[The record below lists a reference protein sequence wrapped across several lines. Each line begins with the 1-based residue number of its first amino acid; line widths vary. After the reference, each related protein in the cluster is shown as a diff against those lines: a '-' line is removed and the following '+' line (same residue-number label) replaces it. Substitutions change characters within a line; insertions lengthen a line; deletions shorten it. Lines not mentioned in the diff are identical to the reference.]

1 MKIAA
6 IKAPRYG
13 EERRWLLEDLSIVT
27 GATLISK
34 ESPVRLKDVKLV
46 HLGSVSR
53 VEIGKGRTTLSD
65 GQTDH
70 QRLDEKIE
78 SLKNMIEDV
87 DDLREA
93 EALQN
98 RITRL
103 SSAVAVIKVGGATEI
118 EVTEKKHRIEDALEA
133 IRSAQEEGVVPGGG
147 TALLKAAGA
156 VNIEAKNEDQVRGAQ
171 CLLESCLAPITQI
184 LKNAEISSDIVVNSL
199 SYDNHEEQVGFNAR
213 TEKFENLIESGV
225 IDPAKT
231 VKCALQN
238 AASAAGTLLTTN
250 CAVLKKGGE

>member
-1 MKIAA
+1 M
-6 IKAPRYG
+6 
-13 EERRWLLEDLSIVT
+13 
-27 GATLISK
+27 
-34 ESPVRLKDVKLV
+34 
-46 HLGSVSR
+46 
-53 VEIGKGRTTLSD
+53 
-65 GQTDH
+65 
-70 QRLDEKIE
+70 
-78 SLKNMIEDV
+78 
-87 DDLREA
+87 
-93 EALQN
+93 
-98 RITRL
+98 
-103 SSAVAVIKVGGATEI
+103 
-118 EVTEKKHRIEDALEA
+118 TEKKHRIEDALEA